1 MCHSCG
7 LTTIKPRTLQDE
19 LRYSDFKSRISMQD
33 VLIDAGYH
41 LNRRDGLRYPAFVRT
56 DSSGVRVHGDKF
68 VVMPNGKSC
77 FHPPEMHVFDIISF
91 ISEHPDLFREYR
103 PGMNPVTL
111 VNAVCNRLLNH
122 PIDHTMHPIV
132 EPHQNT
138 KPFDI
143 KDYNIT
149 QFQKYNADNIR
160 QFYPF
165 FKTRMIDTNTQC
177 AFAGSFVLAAKQDK
191 GQGKYR
197 NLSFPLRI
205 PGQSAIVGFEQRGM
219 ARLDG
224 TSGYKGKAR
233 GSNSSEELWIASPN
247 GTKLKDAK
255 DVLWFESAYDA
266 MAYYQLHAPKDKNL
280 GNAVFLSTGGN
291 PTVMQLRG
299 VIKEAQNAC
308 HHLCFD
314 NDLAGKQFVMN
325 FSTELRHVRESL
337 PKVGEDMKDY
347 METLHDK
354 NNILSGDE
362 DFLPDDLRHKYG
374 QYYDMTLELGAMQAG
389 GLCAKEDIQE
399 MKDKVRSLHA
409 EYRQAMNEKLHI
421 GQEQGPLKSLGTYD
435 IPEWALCAME
445 NGDHEGLTDEE
456 ETAFREFFDERF
468 PEGYLADID
477 WDDYDEFNVMPAF
490 GERNENALTRRGES
504 PYLATKTYAVHF
516 YHPSEREG
524 YALPNLTVQREVPAD
539 GMKDWNEQLIKEESG
554 KWREEREQSEG
565 ESKTVSAGLDMNQDG
580 EVEISESEEKKHHHS
595 IGR

>member
-1 MCHSCG
+1 ME
-7 LTTIKPRTLQDE
+7 DE
-19 LRYSDFKSRISMQD
+19 LKYSDFKSRLSMQD

-41 LNRRDGLRYPAFVRT
+41 LNRRDGLRYPSFVRT
-56 DSSGVRVHGDKF
+56 DGNGVRISGDKF

-77 FHPPEMHVFDIISF
+77 FHPPEMKTFDIISF
-91 ISEHPDLFREYR
+91 ITEHPDLFREYR
-103 PGMNPVTL
+103 PGIHPVTL
-111 VNAVCNRLLNH
+111 VNTVCNRLLNH

-143 KDYNIT
+143 KDYKIT
-149 QFQKYNADNIR
+149 QFQKLNFENTK

-165 FKTRMIDTNTQC
+165 FKSRMINIDTQK
-177 AFAGSFVLAAKQDK
+177 AFSSSFVLAAKPDK
-191 GQGKYR
+191 GGKYR

-205 PGQSAIVGFEQRGM
+205 PGQSAIVGFEERGA

-233 GSNSSEELWIASPN
+233 GSNSSEGLWIASPN

-266 MAYYQLHAPKDKNL
+266 MAYYQLHAPKDKHL
-280 GNAVFLSTGGN
+280 AGAVFLSTGGT

-299 VIKEAQNAC
+299 VIKEAKNAC

-314 NDLAGKQFVMN
+314 NDMAGKQFVMN

-347 METLHDK
+347 MESLYDNDDIYSGETDYLPKD
-354 NNILSGDE
+354 LSQAYG
-362 DFLPDDLRHKYG
+362 KYESAAF
-374 QYYDMTLELGAMQAG
+374 ELGAMKAG
-389 GLCAKEDIQE
+389 GLSHEDDIQ
-399 MKDKVRSLHA
+399 KQTALVRQYHRKYCDQLKA
-409 EYRQAMNEKLHI
+409 KLHI

-456 ETAFREFFDERF
+456 ETVLREFMDEHF
-468 PEGYLADID
+468 PDGYLADID
-477 WDDYDEFNVMPAF
+477 WDDYDEFNNMPAF
-490 GERNENALTRRGES
+490 GEKNENALTHRGEA
-504 PYLATKTYAVHF
+504 PYLATKTYVVHF

-524 YALPNLTVQREVPAD
+524 YALSNLTVQREVPAE
-539 GMKDWNEQLIKEESG
+539 GMKDWNEQLIKEERG
-554 KWREEREQSEG
+554 ERKGEREMSASRELPDDQD
-565 ESKTVSAGLDMNQDG
+565 KTLSAGLDMNQDG
-580 EVEISESEEKKHHHS
+580 KVEITESEEKKHHHS
-595 IGR
+595 MGR